1 MHRLKIIPVF
11 DLYCGRILEYANLVT
26 LPKRNKRSD
35 MFDYNADAN
44 FTLFVMKI
52 MSRVNRLRVV
62 LKLLH
67 VSVFVSKIQ
76 YVYTIRCHRQTNKAD
91 SNFFKSWSL
100 RICFVRTVQTN
111 TCNVLTHRPWCW
123 TIEKKG
129 LLYYTFRAQILSMR
143 STKCLG
149 IRN

>member
-1 MHRLKIIPVF
+1 VHRLKIIPVF

-26 LPKRNKRSD
+26 LRKKK
-35 MFDYNADAN
+35 NAQISSITMLTQISH
-44 FTLFVMKI
+44 FFVMKI
-52 MSRVNRLRVV
+52 ISRVKRLRVV

-76 YVYTIRCHRQTNKAD
+76 YVYTIRYHGQTNKAD
-91 SNFFKSWSL
+91 GKFFKPWSL

-111 TCNVLTHRPWCW
+111 TCNVLTHRPWRW
-123 TIEKKG
+123 TIQKND

-143 STKCLG
+143 STRCLD
-149 IRN
+149 IRD